1 MRIEKRVIRNIRKL
15 RELRLMSREQ
25 MAAELSLS
33 ISGYGRLERGE
44 IDLTLSRMKRIA
56 DILNVNLNELL
67 DFEPTTVLQKKPNLE
82 KREVLAEDERNQY
95 YRERYILMLES
106 ELDRLRQEVRELR
119 KQKIEQNHL

>member
-56 DILNVNLNELL
+56 DILNVNLTELL
-67 DFEPTTVLQKKPNLE
+67 DFEPTAVLQKKKSVSETLE
-82 KREVLAEDERNQY
+82 PPAEDERNGY
-95 YRERYILMLES
+95 YREKYISMLES

-119 KQKIEQNHL
+119 KQSV

>member
-44 IDLTLSRMKRIA
+44 IDLTLGRMKRIA
-56 DILNVNLNELL
+56 DILNVHLTELL
-67 DFEPTTVLQKKPNLE
+67 DFEPTAVLQKKKPVADKKEPLP
-82 KREVLAEDERNQY
+82 EDERNQY
-95 YRERYILMLES
+95 YRERYISMLES
-106 ELDRLRQEVRELR
+106 ELDRLRKELSELR
-119 KQKIEQNHL
+119 KQMV

>member
-56 DILNVNLNELL
+56 DILNVNLTELL
-67 DFEPTTVLQKKPNLE
+67 DFEPTAVLQKKKPVPDAPEALP
-82 KREVLAEDERNQY
+82 EDERNRY
-95 YRERYILMLES
+95 YREKYISMLEA
-106 ELDRLRQEVRELR
+106 ELDRLREEVRELR
-119 KQKIEQNHL
+119 KQIV